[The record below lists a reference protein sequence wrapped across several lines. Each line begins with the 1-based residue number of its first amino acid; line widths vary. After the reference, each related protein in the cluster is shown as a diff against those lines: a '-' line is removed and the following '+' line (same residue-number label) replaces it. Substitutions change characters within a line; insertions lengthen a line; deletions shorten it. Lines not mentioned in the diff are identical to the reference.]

1 MRITGLSGNLFK
13 HKEGKNHG
21 KRKWRNTCNQD
32 RSNLEGGG
40 KYDVQSVKSGLLS
53 YARVDRWNR
62 ASAYNAGFNDEAR
75 FTLEAVS
82 EAKLGFPSEVAA
94 SVLRYNRIS
103 EKQAYVIAKAAV
115 DNDLGIRRGG
125 KTARIYEIPDV
136 DPYQAEKERK
146 AFRKLR
152 KQQRRQKK
160 ENDKR

>member
-1 MRITGLSGNLFK
+1 MAKGSG
-13 HKEGKNHG
+13 GI
-21 KRKWRNTCNQD
+21 RATRARTT
-32 RSNLEGGG
+32 RGG

-125 KTARIYEIPDV
+125 KTARIYEIPDI
-136 DPYQAEKERK
+136 DPYQADKERK

-152 KQQRRQKK
+152 KRQRQQKK
-160 ENDKR
+160 DIKG